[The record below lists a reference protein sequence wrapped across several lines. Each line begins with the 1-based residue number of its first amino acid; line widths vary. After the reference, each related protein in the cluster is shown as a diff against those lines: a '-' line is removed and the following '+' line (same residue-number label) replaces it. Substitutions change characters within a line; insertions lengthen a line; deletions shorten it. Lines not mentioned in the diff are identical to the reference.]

1 MARRDHES
9 LGRPAVGSR
18 SRSWRRWLLPRLALA
33 GLVVAGL
40 ALLPDRA
47 GSSESER
54 RLEAMTNARDQ
65 AAARLAALRAE
76 NLRRLR
82 EVRALRDDRRAI
94 EEIARRELGMVYPG
108 ERVIEIALPD
118 PSGGGSR
125 E

>member
-9 LGRPAVGSR
+9 FGEAAVGSR
-18 SRSWRRWLLPRLALA
+18 ARRWRRWLLPRLALA

-54 RLEAMTNARDQ
+54 RLEAMTSARDQ
-65 AAARLAALRAE
+65 AAVRHAALRAD

-94 EEIARRELGMVYPG
+94 EEVARRELGMVYPG
-108 ERVIEIALPD
+108 ERVIDVTLPD